1 MGTTAVKSCA
11 GLLLFVLLYQSS
23 LAVERH
29 YYIAAVLTEWN
40 YTISKDQRSNSTYKK
55 VVFREYN
62 AGFKQAKDILPWA
75 GLLGP
80 TLRAEV
86 GDVMK
91 VTFKNMADR
100 HYSIQPNGI
109 AYGKQSEGTLYF
121 DNTSQFEK
129 KGDAVHPGTE
139 HEYIWEITE
148 DTGPTLADPSCLTYT
163 YYSHVNVVKDFNSG
177 LIGALLI
184 CRKGSLDDDGK
195 QKLFNQEFVLLF
207 GIFDENKSW
216 YKEEGSESQAQPLYS
231 INGYVNGSLPE
242 LSICAYDPVSWHLIG
257 MSSEPE
263 LFSIHFNGQVLE
275 HSGHKVS
282 AVSLIT
288 ASSTT
293 ANMTANHLGTWLM
306 SSQLPRHLE
315 AGMHGYMK
323 VQVCEGIEEV
333 KRKIT
338 IKERKMSQVW
348 TYWIAAEETT
358 WDYAP
363 AMPTYIDREYKD
375 IYLEKG
381 QNRIGRKYKKVV
393 YVHYTD
399 GSFTTKVEG
408 RKRETGI
415 LGPVIRAQIRDV
427 VKVVF
432 KNMAT
437 RPYSIYPQGLSISK
451 NEEGANYPKDGRV
464 NQEHEVKPGE
474 THTYTWII
482 TEEDEPTEN
491 DPRCLTRIYHS
502 AVDMTRDIASGLIG
516 PLLICKSQS
525 LSIRNVQLKADK
537 EQQAVLAVFD
547 ENKSWYLEDNIKT
560 YCTEPSKIKREDP
573 GFYKSNV
580 MHTING
586 LVYDSGEFLGFCH
599 NEVVTWHVS
608 SVGAHDDIQTAHF
621 YGHTFE
627 HNKRDEDVLSL
638 FPMSGE
644 TITMNMDNIGHWLL
658 ASLNSHQSNKGIRLR
673 FKDLECLLDPD
684 YYYETTDNDKDVGIV
699 WVPNEE
705 NIDDVKVNV
714 KLNDIVSSETELDEM
729 TEMWANQLGLRS
741 FKNKTQGLMAEDE
754 VLDFS
759 TLLGDY
765 EDGSLTENVSLSASV
780 APSNK
785 SFRADSNDCLLKQD
799 VLHAMQL
806 NEPQEGHLHV
816 TGSSKEEADLSDVY
830 SSEKRAKTGDKAE
843 DLQKLLLNSTA
854 QWFTTK
860 EVHNNDSVPLTISN
874 KTRSQEYRDPLLP
887 PVANNSWQTLNSDQE
902 SFVMGRN
909 NQSARS
915 HEEQEK
921 ESART
926 IENFT
931 MENISLEG
939 NNSTALQ
946 ATKYAIPE
954 DKEAF
959 IYHVP
964 ITKELE
970 NDSLVKTQNSNN
982 ADVVLLDSHTAD
994 NVIDHTLL
1002 VEVEGQSEIRESEV
1016 IYNTSSVKDTAM
1028 NETVP
1033 GGEGKMDADNEQ
1045 YQILSN
1051 SKSEKH
1057 FQQPVSHYSHAE
1069 GQNVS
1074 HPVVTQEKGYHP
1086 ACVKQSLEVTSGNNG
1101 GGNYSIVSERNT
1113 TFISAQN
1120 ETSNRSNTTEYLQLE
1135 NQNSSEEQAG
1145 ILAGNFTAAIEVN
1158 GNMTDISAL
1167 DNQSIE
1173 SKDMSSESNETA
1185 WVASDS
1191 SLNAATFLDL
1201 VNQSSPLASS
1211 PGTETFTETLVVE
1224 IHGNMT
1230 VISNNK
1236 SNAALQSRD
1245 GVNEVQIPVSKY
1257 NDIYSEEISSE
1268 SDEMVEKV
1276 VIYLNDTTGN
1286 KNRIGIVTTSLDP
1299 SKKHWEYLGKHK
1311 THHKEIPS
1319 HVKKYIEDEKHIKAN
1334 ESKEPPKH
1342 KKKLGGIKMRRKK
1355 KNNEKDLSA
1364 TGNTFTTETGFSP
1377 RGHRP
1382 DSINPRVYK
1391 TVSNEKEL
1399 IGKNIVIGVPRGEF
1413 NDYELFLPDMNE
1425 NEDLHDLEQ
1434 GNSYEYVEYKDPYV
1448 TTVHSQSNKDDIAN
1462 YYISTAQGNVRM
1474 YFIAA
1479 EEVDWDYA
1487 GYKGSRRFEESS
1499 TDKRNTQFKKVVFRK
1514 YLDSSF
1520 SIPDIRGE
1528 VDEFLGILGPLIKAE
1543 IDDSIVV
1550 VFKNLASREYS
1561 LHAHGVSFG
1570 KSMEGMGYEDD
1581 SPYWYKLDDAVQPG
1595 DTYTYVWQ
1603 AKDKV
1608 GPKSDGCRTWVYYS
1622 GVNPEKDI
1630 NSGLIGPLLIC
1641 AKGMLNSSTV
1651 NTREFV
1657 LLFMTF
1663 DENKS
1668 WYFEDNMR
1676 KINNKVAVTDP
1687 KFKKRN
1693 RFHAIN
1699 GIIYSLKGL
1708 RMYSKELVRWHLI
1721 NMGGPKDIHC
1731 VHFHG
1736 QTFLDKQSKDY
1747 RLGVYPLVPGTF
1759 GTIEMR
1765 TSKPGLWLLESEV
1778 GEYQQAGMQTLFLVL
1793 DEDCGHPL
1801 GLTTQSV
1808 SDLHITAFK
1817 YTGEWKPK
1825 LARLHNRGYYNAWSA
1840 DPDPA
1845 GSNWIQVDFQRPVVI
1860 SKVATQGAKK
1870 MFRSLYVTEYWV
1882 SYSTD
1887 RKRWVYYKGNSTS
1900 FRMTF
1905 EGNRDAYGIKE
1916 NIFNPPIIGRFIRLY
1931 PTLFYGQPTLRMEFY
1946 GCELDGCSVPLG
1958 IENGEIKNDQITASS
1973 SKNSWFGGTW
1983 EPRLARLG
1991 NGGSVNAWQAKANN
2005 IYQWL
2010 QVALQEK
2017 KKITGI
2023 VTQGAKSM
2031 TNEMYVKTFS
2041 IQYSNNG
2048 NNWTPYREDEDSPDK
2063 IFVGNT
2069 DSSGHV
2075 KNYIYPPIFA
2085 RFIRVMPKTWSN
2097 SITLR
2102 IELLGCD
2109 FE

>member
-1 MGTTAVKSCA
+1 MGTAAVKSCA
-11 GLLLFVLLYQSS
+11 GFLLFVLLYQSS

-40 YTISKDQRSNSTYKK
+40 YTTSEDQRSNSTYKK

-62 AGFKQAKDILPWA
+62 AGFKQAKDSLPWA

-91 VTFKNMADR
+91 VTFKNMADQ

-129 KGDAVHPGTE
+129 KDDSVHPGAE

-148 DTGPTLADPSCLTYT
+148 DIGPTLADPSCLTYT

-184 CRKGSLDDDGK
+184 CKKGSLDDDGK

-216 YKEEGSESQAQPLYS
+216 YKVEGSEPQAQPLYS

-242 LSICAYDPVSWHLIG
+242 LNICAYDPVSWHLIG

-282 AVSLIT
+282 SVSLIT

-323 VQVCEGIEEV
+323 VQVCEGIEAV

-348 TYWIAAEETT
+348 TYWIAAEERT
-358 WDYAP
+358 WDYTP
-363 AMPTYIDREYKD
+363 VMPTYIDREYKD
-375 IYLEKG
+375 TYLENG
-381 QNRIGRKYKKVV
+381 PHRIGRKYKKVV
-393 YVHYTD
+393 YVHYAD
-399 GSFTTKVEG
+399 GNFTTKVEG

-432 KNMAT
+432 RNMAT

-474 THTYTWII
+474 THTYTWMI
-482 TEEDEPTEN
+482 TDEDEPTAN
-491 DPRCLTRIYHS
+491 DPRCLTRVYHS

-560 YCTEPSKIKREDP
+560 YCTEPSKVNREDP

-586 LVYDSGEFLGFCH
+586 HIYDSGEFLGFCH

-608 SVGAHDDIQTAHF
+608 SVGSQDDIQTAHF

-644 TITMNMDNIGHWLL
+644 TITMNMDNTGHWLL

-673 FKDLECLLDPD
+673 FKDLECLKDPD
-684 YYYETTDNDKDVGIV
+684 YYYENTDVDIV
-699 WVPNEE
+699 WIPGDQNEG
-705 NIDDVKVNV
+705 DVKVEV
-714 KLNDIVSSETELDEM
+714 KSKDIVSSELDEM
-729 TEMWANQLGLRS
+729 TEMWASQLGLRS

-754 VLDFS
+754 VLDLS

-765 EDGSLTENVSLSASV
+765 EETLDGNLTENVSFSASV
-780 APSNK
+780 APSNT
-785 SFRADSNDCLLKQD
+785 SFRAERNDCLLNDD
-799 VLHAMQL
+799 VQHAVQL
-806 NEPQEGHLHV
+806 NEPQEGDLSV
-816 TGSSKEEADLSDVY
+816 TGSSKDGADLSDVY
-830 SSEKRAKTGDKAE
+830 MGNRSEKCAKTEDKAK
-843 DLQKLLLNSTA
+843 DLQTLLLNSTS
-854 QWFTTK
+854 QWFTPK
-860 EVHNNDSVPLTISN
+860 EVHNNDSVPLTIRN
-874 KTRSQEYRDPLLP
+874 KTRSQEYKDPMLP
-887 PVANNSWQTLNSDQE
+887 PVANNTWQILNSDPE
-902 SFVMGRN
+902 SFVMQRN
-909 NQSARS
+909 NQSASS
-915 HEEQEK
+915 HEEQEE

-931 MENISLEG
+931 MENKPLEVH
-939 NNSTALQ
+939 NNTALQ
-946 ATKYAIPE
+946 SKKYAIPE

-959 IYHVP
+959 IYSVP
-964 ITKELE
+964 ITEELD
-970 NDSLVKTQNSNN
+970 NDSVVKTQKSND
-982 ADVVLLDSHTAD
+982 ADFVLLDSHRV
-994 NVIDHTLL
+994 NIVIDHILPM
-1002 VEVEGQSEIRESEV
+1002 EVEGQPEIRESEV
-1016 IYNTSSVKDTAM
+1016 IYYTSSVKDTSI
-1028 NETVP
+1028 NKTVP
-1033 GGEGKMDADNEQ
+1033 DGEGKMDADNEQ
-1045 YQILSN
+1045 DQILS
-1051 SKSEKH
+1051 SSITQDYLASEKH
-1057 FQQPVSHYSHAE
+1057 FQQPVTNYSHAE

-1074 HPVVTQEKGYHP
+1074 HPVLTQEKSNHS
-1086 ACVKQSLEVTSGNNG
+1086 AHVKQSLEVTNGNNG
-1101 GGNYSIVSERNT
+1101 VRNYSIVSEWNT

-1135 NQNSSEEQAG
+1135 NQNSFEAQDG
-1145 ILAGNFTAAIEVN
+1145 ILAGNFTAVIEVN
-1158 GNMTDISAL
+1158 GNMTEISAL
-1167 DNQSIE
+1167 DNQSHSIE
-1173 SKDMSSESNETA
+1173 SKNMSSESNETVWA
-1185 WVASDS
+1185 GSDD
-1191 SLNAATFLDL
+1191 SLNAATYLDL
-1201 VNQSSPLASS
+1201 VNQSFSLASS
-1211 PGTETFTETLVVE
+1211 PGPKTIIETLVVE
-1224 IHGNMT
+1224 THGNMT
-1230 VISNNK
+1230 VISNDK
-1236 SNAALQSRD
+1236 SNNALQSRD
-1245 GVNEVQIPVSKY
+1245 GVDEVQIPMSDYK
-1257 NDIYSEEISSE
+1257 DIYSEEISSE
-1268 SDEMVEKV
+1268 SNEMVEKV
-1276 VIYLNDTTGN
+1276 IIYLNDTTSN
-1286 KNRIGIVTTSLDP
+1286 KNKISIGNTSLDP
-1299 SKKHWEYLGKHK
+1299 SKKHWEYLRKHT

-1319 HVKKYIEDEKHIKAN
+1319 HVIKNIEDEKHIKTN
-1334 ESKEPPKH
+1334 ESKEPPKQ

-1355 KNNEKDLSA
+1355 KNNEKSLSA
-1364 TGNTFTTETGFSP
+1364 TGNTKHTGFSP

-1382 DSINPRVYK
+1382 NSMNPKAYK

-1425 NEDLHDLEQ
+1425 NEDLLDLDQ

-1448 TTVHSQSNKDDIAN
+1448 TTFHSQSNKDDIAN
-1462 YYISTAQGNVRM
+1462 HDMSMLQGNIRM

-1479 EEVDWDYA
+1479 EEVDWDYDR
-1487 GYKGSRRFEESS
+1487 YKGSRRFEEIS

-1520 SIPDIRGE
+1520 SKPDIRGE

-1543 IDDSIVV
+1543 IDDNIVV
-1550 VFKNLASREYS
+1550 VFRNLASREYS

-1581 SPYWYKLDDAVQPG
+1581 SPYWYKFDDAVQPG

-1608 GPKSDGCRTWVYYS
+1608 GPKSTGCRTWVYYS

-1641 AKGMLNSSTV
+1641 TKGMLNSSTF

-1687 KFKKRN
+1687 EFKKRN

-1708 RMYSKELVRWHLI
+1708 RMYSNELVRWHLI
-1721 NMGGPKDIHC
+1721 NMGGPKDIHS

-1736 QTFLDKQSKDY
+1736 QTFLDKQNKDY

-1765 TSKPGLWLLESEV
+1765 PSKPGLWLLESEV
-1778 GEYQQAGMQTLFLVL
+1778 GAYQQAGMQTLFLVL
-1793 DEDCGHPL
+1793 DEDCEHPL

-1808 SDLHITAFK
+1808 SDSHITAFK
-1817 YTGEWKPK
+1817 YRGEWKPK
-1825 LARLHNRGYYNAWSA
+1825 LARLHNKGYYNAWSA
-1840 DPDPA
+1840 EPHPA

-1860 SKVATQGAKK
+1860 SKVATQGAKN

-1887 RKRWVYYKGNSTS
+1887 SKRWVYYKGSSTS

-1905 EGNRDAYGIKE
+1905 EGNSDAYGIKE

-1931 PTLFYGQPTLRMEFY
+1931 PTRFNGNPTLRMEFY

-1958 IENGEIKNDQITASS
+1958 MENREIKNDQITASS
-1973 SKNSWFGGTW
+1973 SKNSWFSGTW
-1983 EPRLARLG
+1983 EPNLARLG
-1991 NGGSVNAWQAKANN
+1991 NEGSVNAWQAKANN

-2010 QVALQEK
+2010 QVELQTK

-2031 TNEMYVKTFS
+2031 KNEMYVKTFS

-2048 NNWTPYREDEDSPDK
+2048 NNWTPYRENEGSPEK
-2063 IFVGNT
+2063 V
-2069 DSSGHV
+2069 S
-2075 KNYIYPPIFA
+2075 
-2085 RFIRVMPKTWSN
+2085 
-2097 SITLR
+2097 
-2102 IELLGCD
+2102 
-2109 FE
+2109 

>member
-1 MGTTAVKSCA
+1 MEYSDEQEAIIEEDDGDGGWVDTYHNSGVTGVMEAVQEIT
-11 GLLLFVLLYQSS
+11 LD
-23 LAVERH
+23 
-29 YYIAAVLTEWN
+29 
-40 YTISKDQRSNSTYKK
+40 SKDRQPLTVDQMYEDISQDHVKKTVTIENHPHLPPPAMCSVHPCRSNSTYKK

-129 KGDAVHPGTE
+129 KDDAVHPDKE
-139 HEYIWEITE
+139 HEYTWEITE

-231 INGYVNGSLPE
+231 INGYVNGSLP
-242 LSICAYDPVSWHLIG
+242 
-257 MSSEPE
+257 
-263 LFSIHFNGQVLE
+263 
-275 HSGHKVS
+275 
-282 AVSLIT
+282 
-288 ASSTT
+288 
-293 ANMTANHLGTWLM
+293 
-306 SSQLPRHLE
+306 

-323 VQVCEGIEEV
+323 VQVCEGIEAV

-348 TYWIAAEETT
+348 TYWIAAEDTT

-363 AMPTYIDREYKD
+363 AMPEYIDREYKD

-502 AVDMTRDIASGLIG
+502 AVDMTRDSYTKPGLI
-516 PLLICKSQS
+516 
-525 LSIRNVQLKADK
+525 
-537 EQQAVLAVFD
+537 
-547 ENKSWYLEDNIKT
+547 NKNT
-560 YCTEPSKIKREDP
+560 A
-573 GFYKSNV
+573 
-580 MHTING
+580 ING

-608 SVGAHDDIQTAHF
+608 SVGAQDDIQTAHF

-699 WVPNEE
+699 WVPEEE
-705 NIDDVKVNV
+705 NEDDVKVNV
-714 KLNDIVSSETELDEM
+714 KPNDIVSSETELDEM

-765 EDGSLTENVSLSASV
+765 EDGNLMENVSFSASV

-830 SSEKRAKTGDKAE
+830 SSEKQAKTGDKAE
-843 DLQKLLLNSTA
+843 DLQTLLLNSTA
-854 QWFTTK
+854 QWFTPK
-860 EVHNNDSVPLTISN
+860 EVHKNDSVPLTIGN

-887 PVANNSWQTLNSDQE
+887 PVSNNSWQTLNSDQE

-959 IYHVP
+959 IYSVP

-970 NDSLVKTQNSNN
+970 NDSVVKTQNSNN
-982 ADVVLLDSHTAD
+982 ADIVLLDSHTVD

-1016 IYNTSSVKDTAM
+1016 IYNTSSVKDTAI

-1051 SKSEKH
+1051 SESEKH

-1086 ACVKQSLEVTSGNNG
+1086 AHVKQSLEVTNGNNG
-1101 GGNYSIVSERNT
+1101 GGNYSIVSEQNF
-1113 TFISAQN
+1113 TFISSQN
-1120 ETSNRSNTTEYLQLE
+1120 ETSNRSNTTKYLQLE
-1135 NQNSSEEQAG
+1135 NQNSSEAQAG
-1145 ILAGNFTAAIEVN
+1145 SLAGNFTDAIEVN
-1158 GNMTDISAL
+1158 GNMTDIYAL

-1173 SKDMSSESNETA
+1173 SKDMSSESNETV

-1201 VNQSSPLASS
+1201 VNQSSSLASS
-1211 PGTETFTETLVVE
+1211 PGTETFTETQVVE

-1364 TGNTFTTETGFSP
+1364 TGNTFTTEIGFSP

-1382 DSINPRVYK
+1382 DSINPRAYK

-1448 TTVHSQSNKDDIAN
+1448 TTFHSQSNKDDIAN
-1462 YYISTAQGNVRM
+1462 YYISTAQGNLGLSKHDA
-1474 YFIAA
+1474 ICL
-1479 EEVDWDYA
+1479 
-1487 GYKGSRRFEESS
+1487 
-1499 TDKRNTQFKKVVFRK
+1499 
-1514 YLDSSF
+1514 YLR
-1520 SIPDIRGE
+1520 IP
-1528 VDEFLGILGPLIKAE
+1528 
-1543 IDDSIVV
+1543 S
-1550 VFKNLASREYS
+1550 
-1561 LHAHGVSFG
+1561 
-1570 KSMEGMGYEDD
+1570 
-1581 SPYWYKLDDAVQPG
+1581 
-1595 DTYTYVWQ
+1595 
-1603 AKDKV
+1603 
-1608 GPKSDGCRTWVYYS
+1608 
-1622 GVNPEKDI
+1622 
-1630 NSGLIGPLLIC
+1630 
-1641 AKGMLNSSTV
+1641 
-1651 NTREFV
+1651 
-1657 LLFMTF
+1657 
-1663 DENKS
+1663 
-1668 WYFEDNMR
+1668 
-1676 KINNKVAVTDP
+1676 
-1687 KFKKRN
+1687 
-1693 RFHAIN
+1693 
-1699 GIIYSLKGL
+1699 
-1708 RMYSKELVRWHLI
+1708 
-1721 NMGGPKDIHC
+1721 
-1731 VHFHG
+1731 
-1736 QTFLDKQSKDY
+1736 
-1747 RLGVYPLVPGTF
+1747 TF

-1765 TSKPGLWLLESEV
+1765 PSKPGLWLLESEV
-1778 GEYQQAGMQTLFLVL
+1778 GAYQQAGMQTLFLVL

-1801 GLTTQSV
+1801 GLTAQSV

-1825 LARLHNRGYYNAWSA
+1825 LARLHNTGYYNAWSA

-1958 IENGEIKNDQITASS
+1958 MENGEIKNDQITASS

-2010 QVALQEK
+2010 QVELQEK